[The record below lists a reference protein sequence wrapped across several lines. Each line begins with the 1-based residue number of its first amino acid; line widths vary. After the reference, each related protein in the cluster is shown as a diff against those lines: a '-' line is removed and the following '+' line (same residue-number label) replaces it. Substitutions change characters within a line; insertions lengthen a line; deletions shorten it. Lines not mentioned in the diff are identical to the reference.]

1 MIMRQYVVQYVICC
15 FHLLAAVSK
24 VSKRM
29 RGNIL
34 YRALEN
40 SPKKARALIG

>member
-1 MIMRQYVVQYVICC
+1 MFIIMRQYVVQYVICC

-29 RGNIL
+29 RGNIF
-34 YRALEN
+34 LEHCEQVFL
-40 SPKKARALIG
+40 KK